1 MTPNQARLPI
11 WSRALSAVLAIA
23 LAYLIA
29 YWLSKWVAP
38 KPLSAPTASLAPA
51 LELSGNA
58 SKQAAEALGLLFS
71 KPAEQA
77 LDMAPPDIK
86 LHGIVFAGKDSS
98 IVANAAGEKPQ
109 VYRAGEPIGA
119 YRIRSIQQDAAIL
132 EPLPGLS
139 KGALGQTLR
148 IALPK
153 RESLIR

>member
-11 WSRALSAVLAIA
+11 WSRALSAVLGIA

-38 KPLSAPTASLAPA
+38 KPLSAPAASVAPA

-77 LDMAPPDIK
+77 INIAPPDIK
-86 LHGIVFAGKDSS
+86 LHGIVFAGAHSS
-98 IVANAAGEKPQ
+98 IVANAAGEKSQ
-109 VYRAGEPIGA
+109 VYRVGERIGA
-119 YRIRSIQQDAAIL
+119 YRIRSIQKDTVIL
-132 EPLPGLS
+132 EPSPELS
-139 KGALGQTLR
+139 KGAVGQTLR
-148 IALPK
+148 VELPK
-153 RESLIR
+153 RESLLR